1 MAISD
6 AIRPIPAPQVIDPNS
21 VTSYRWGVIGAGGIA
36 EQFFVTVQ
44 RHTNQRIVAVAS
56 RTEGKAQDFGQKFG
70 IETHSSYEELVSRDD
85 IDIIYVATIPSQH
98 KAHAM
103 LAIEAGKHVLIEK
116 PVALEPSEAK
126 EIFAA
131 AKAAGLLAME
141 AMWTRYLPQY
151 DIIRQLLTANAFGK
165 IEMVNVSM
173 CQSNLWMTRLF
184 TKNGG
189 DPMFD
194 MGIYAVS
201 FCQSFLG
208 NPVEITAQGVLNSEG
223 IDEEVSAQFR
233 YANGARAYI
242 LVSGRSGIPAI
253 GQVSGTEAKMNVG
266 PEFCIPSRLDFSSKE
281 FYAEVSTWKDES
293 EIRGHQGLCYQ
304 ATAMAFFLDEGLLE
318 SPFESHADSIAN
330 LEVCEKIVQLI
341 GAQIK

>member
-1 MAISD
+1 V
-6 AIRPIPAPQVIDPNS
+6 PLLPLEIPKPQTIDPES
-21 VTSYRWGVIGAGGIA
+21 VTQYRWGVIGAGGIA
-36 EQFFVTVQ
+36 EQFIDTVQ
-44 RHTNQRIVAVAS
+44 KHTNQKIVAVAS
-56 RTEGKAQDFGQKFG
+56 KTAGKAQEFGHKFG
-70 IETHSSYEELVSRDD
+70 IESHNSYEELVSRHD
-85 IDIIYVATIPSQH
+85 IDIVYVATIPSQH
-98 KAHAM
+98 RNHAM
-103 LAIEAGKHVLIEK
+103 LAIEAGKNVLIEK
-116 PVALEPSEAK
+116 PVSLDPSEAM
-126 EIFAA
+126 EIFSA
-131 AKAAGLLAME
+131 AKSAGLLAME

-151 DIIRQLLTANAFGK
+151 DIIRQLVANQALGT

-173 CQSNLWMTRLF
+173 CQSNLGMKRLF

-201 FCQSFLG
+201 FCQTFLG

-253 GQVSGTEAKMNVG
+253 GQVSGTKAKMNVG
-266 PEFCIPSRLDFSSKE
+266 PEFCIPSRIDLSSKE
-281 FYAEVSTWKDES
+281 FYASVSTWKDES

-304 ATAMAFFLDEGLLE
+304 ATAMAQFLDRGLLE
-318 SPFESHADSIAN
+318 SVFESHADSIAN
-330 LEVCEKIVQLI
+330 LEVCEEIVELI

>member
-1 MAISD
+1 MSISASAIPD
-6 AIRPIPAPQVIDPNS
+6 PQIIDPNS
-21 VTSYRWGVIGAGGIA
+21 VTPYRWGVVGAGGIA
-36 EQFFVTVQ
+36 EQFIETVQ
-44 RHTNQRIVAVAS
+44 RNTNQRVVAVAS
-56 RTEGKAQDFGQKFG
+56 RTENKAKALGLKFG
-70 IETHSSYEELVSRDD
+70 IDSHDSYEELVWRED

-98 KAHAM
+98 RDHAM
-103 LAIEAGKHVLIEK
+103 LAIAAGKHVLIEK
-116 PVALEPSEAK
+116 PVALDSSEAQ

-131 AKAAGLLAME
+131 AKTAGLLAME

-151 DIIRQLLTANAFGK
+151 DIIRQLIANQTLGK

-173 CQSNLWMTRLF
+173 CQSNLWMKRLF

-189 DPMFD
+189 DPLFD

-201 FCQSFLG
+201 FCQTFLG
-208 NPVEITAQGVLNSEG
+208 NPVEITAQGVLNADG

-266 PEFCIPSRLDFSSKE
+266 PEFCIPSRIDLSSRE

-293 EIRGHQGLCYQ
+293 QISGHQGLCYQ
-304 ATAMAFFLDEGLLE
+304 ATAMAQFMDQGLLE
-318 SPFESHADSIAN
+318 SPFESHSDSIAN
-330 LEVCEKIVQLI
+330 LEVCEKIVKLI
-341 GAQIK
+341 GAQIR